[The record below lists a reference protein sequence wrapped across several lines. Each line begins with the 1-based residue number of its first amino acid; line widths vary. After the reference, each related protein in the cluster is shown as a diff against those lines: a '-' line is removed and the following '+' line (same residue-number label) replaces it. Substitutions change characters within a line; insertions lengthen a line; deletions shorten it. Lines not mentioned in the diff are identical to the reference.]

1 MSSPMDRRL
10 AVSALLVLA
19 IGLGG
24 GEALAQGE
32 PAPEPSPGPAT
43 QVWLNFTPGWSKGP
57 RWYLELDVEPK
68 WQVSG
73 GEKWRNL
80 DLTPLVEH
88 YPADWVD
95 LLAEAPI
102 GNTRQKDGL
111 DTFELS
117 LRLGA
122 KFHLFGK
129 AARHRGS
136 IPVLR
141 HERLPLTRVGI
152 ATLVRLEHR
161 SFFYSD
167 DTPDKHSWRARLR
180 LEGRL
185 ALNHARLAQDRT
197 LYAIG
202 DVEYF
207 QPLGEGVEE
216 RYVNKLRVRLGLGYR
231 PSSRTRL
238 EAIYVRD
245 WNRDSAGAYA
255 VEDTQAVDL
264 RWRLFF

>member
-1 MSSPMDRRL
+1 M
-10 AVSALLVLA
+10 A
-19 IGLGG
+19 
-24 GEALAQGE
+24 
-32 PAPEPSPGPAT
+32 
-43 QVWLNFTPGWSKGP
+43 
-57 RWYLELDVEPK
+57 
-68 WQVSG
+68 
-73 GEKWRNL
+73 
-80 DLTPLVEH
+80 
-88 YPADWVD
+88 
-95 LLAEAPI
+95 
-102 GNTRQKDGL
+102 
-111 DTFELS
+111 
-117 LRLGA
+117 
-122 KFHLFGK
+122 
-129 AARHRGS
+129 
-136 IPVLR
+136 
-141 HERLPLTRVGI
+141 I

-207 QPLGEGVEE
+207 QPLGEEVEE

-245 WNRDSAGAYA
+245 WNRDSPEAYA
-255 VEDTQAVDL
+255 VEDTGFQPAVEAVLL
-264 RWRLFF
+264 RVSSPGARCRASSCGTGGWCA